1 MQRQNRKPSALSKL
15 KAKTQ
20 AENAAPPGK
29 APANEMSDPFT
40 IFTEWSSAADE
51 KAYAKLRARGT
62 D

>member
-20 AENAAPPGK
+20 PNNAAPSGK
-29 APANEMSDPFT
+29 APANEMGNPFAT
-40 IFTEWSSAADE
+40 FTEWSSAADE
-51 KAYAKLRARGT
+51 KAYAKLRARGM